1 MHTAIAAFLVIT
13 VLCYGL
19 GWVVIRGRRNRDG
32 DVFAGGRRRPL
43 IFGPLTVAL
52 AGVIPCG
59 AIGRANLTKELRQAG
74 YYHRFA
80 LEEFAAMRNAI
91 VVGWVFLIGVLI
103 VVGTQPGDPMIGML
117 AVVGVL
123 GGLMLY
129 GLPRLILR
137 NRAGARVQRI
147 QYSLPDALDMITM
160 CMTGGLPLHGALG
173 RVSKELS
180 TTHPDLA
187 CELRILGRQMEAGSL
202 DGALRQFADRIDTA
216 DAQSLALLVS
226 QTERQ
231 GGSVSAA
238 FHEFADE
245 VRRGRRQR
253 AEEQGN
259 KTTVKMLLPLVFCL
273 APPIYMLLLTPAIIE
288 LRSFVLQENETGGV
302 LSPAAMTE
310 EDVVPDVDLPDAS
323 ERYSYLSFIGRGPE
337 EDQTPSTGARRAANL
352 PGTADSL

>member
-1 MHTAIAAFLVIT
+1 MYPVIAAFLGIS

-19 GWVVIRGRRNRDG
+19 GWILMRGRRNRDAE
-32 DVFAGGRRRPL
+32 VFSGGRRRPL
-43 IFGPLTVAL
+43 SFGTLTVAL
-52 AGVIPCG
+52 AGVLPSTTAG
-59 AIGRANLTKELRQAG
+59 KTAVTKDLRRAG

-80 LEEFAAMRNAI
+80 FEEFAALRNALI
-91 VVGWVFLIGVLI
+91 VGWVLLIGTLI
-103 VVGTQPGDPMIGML
+103 VVGTEPGDQTSAML
-117 AVVGVL
+117 LIVGLVGTL
-123 GGLMLY
+123 LLY

-137 NRAGARVQRI
+137 SRAGARVQRI
-147 QYSLPDALDMITM
+147 EYSLPDALDMITM

-173 RVSKELS
+173 RVSKELG

-202 DGALRQFADRIDTA
+202 DKALMQFADRIDTP
-216 DAQSLALLVS
+216 DAQGLAVLVS

-245 VRRGRRQR
+245 VRRARRQR
-253 AEEQGN
+253 AEERGN

-288 LRSFVLQENETGGV
+288 LRSFVLEENRVGGV
-302 LSPAAMTE
+302 LSPDALAA
-310 EDVVPDVDLPDAS
+310 EDGTVDVEDAAD
-323 ERYSYLSFIGRGPE
+323 RFSYLSFVGGGSDEAQPE
-337 EDQTPSTGARRAANL
+337 
-352 PGTADSL
+352 